1 MTQPKDSVSNLSH
14 IPQNVIKAKRVDLD
28 QFDGDIRKYPSFKE
42 NFTLLLYENR
52 FGKTVGGSH
61 LDIREETR
69 LNDSCFK
76 VRSAAVMHVES
87 SIERFFEIESLG
99 VSCSPKCGACS
110 CGTCHPGGKAM
121 TLKDEEEL
129 EMIERGLEFDLEKG
143 RWRAEYP
150 WIKDPSV
157 LKNNRKVALAKLHS
171 TEKRL
176 SKNPEYQ
183 LDYSQQIQELLDRK
197 AARRVTNEEL
207 RNYEGPMFYL
217 SHHAV
222 LNPLSK
228 STRLR
233 IV

>member
-1 MTQPKDSVSNLSH
+1 
-14 IPQNVIKAKRVDLD
+14 
-28 QFDGDIRKYPSFKE
+28 
-42 NFTLLLYENR
+42 
-52 FGKTVGGSH
+52 
-61 LDIREETR
+61 
-69 LNDSCFK
+69 
-76 VRSAAVMHVES
+76 
-87 SIERFFEIESLG
+87 
-99 VSCSPKCGACS
+99 
-110 CGTCHPGGKAM
+110 M

-129 EMIERGLEFDLEKG
+129 EMIERGLEFDLKEG

-157 LKNNRKVALAKLHS
+157 LKNNREVALAKLHS

-222 LNPLSK
+222 LNPPFKIYSPSHCVRQQSYLFRNFSE
-228 STRLR
+228 
-233 IV
+233 